1 MYSVLMTGGAG
12 TWLARRLPGKERCM
26 DIEQKWHEA
35 QAIQQ
40 KMQDRERERRHKPI
54 PKAVRKQV
62 YEKYNGHCAYC
73 GRPIDYKD
81 MQVDHIKAKY
91 AGGADELDNYN
102 PACRM
107 CNFYKGT
114 MDIDHFRD
122 QLKLVRERLHKVYIY
137 RLSLAYGLI
146 EEKDNDI
153 EFYFERCNKG
163 E

>member
-1 MYSVLMTGGAG
+1 MAKYVKNPVVIEAYQTA
-12 TWLARRLPGKERCM
+12 GKERYM
-26 DIEQKWHEA
+26 DIEQKWREA

-40 KMQDRERERRHKPI
+40 KWLEQERKRRHKPI

-73 GRPIDYKD
+73 GRPIAYKD

-91 AGGADELDNYN
+91 VGGADELDNYN

-107 CNFYKGT
+107 CNFYKGA

-122 QLKLVRERLHKVYIY
+122 QLKTVRERLHKVYIY

-146 EEKDNDI
+146 KEKDNDI
-153 EFYFERCNKG
+153 EFYFETCNKT
-163 E
+163 

>member
-1 MYSVLMTGGAG
+1 MTGGAG

-26 DIEQKWHEA
+26 DTEQKWREA

-40 KMQDRERERRHKPI
+40 KMQDRERELRHKPI
-54 PKAVRKQV
+54 PKDVRKQV
-62 YEKYNGHCAYC
+62 YEKYDGHCAYC
-73 GRPIDYKD
+73 GRSIAYKD
-81 MQVDHIKAKY
+81 MQVDHIKAHY
-91 AGGADELDNYN
+91 LGGADELNNYN

-107 CNFYKGT
+107 CNFYKST

-163 E
+163 

>member
-1 MYSVLMTGGAG
+1 
-12 TWLARRLPGKERCM
+12 
-26 DIEQKWHEA
+26 
-35 QAIQQ
+35 
-40 KMQDRERERRHKPI
+40 MQDRERERRHKPI

-91 AGGADELDNYN
+91 AGGADELNNYN

-107 CNFYKGT
+107 CNFYKST

-153 EFYFERCNKG
+153 EFYFERWNR
-163 E
+163 